1 MLPAAMDA
9 MENGL
14 VNLAAIVGLL
24 VFCMGLIP
32 VILVKGTTSPPP
44 NQDADPTE

>member
-1 MLPAAMDA
+1 

-24 VFCMGLIP
+24 IFAMGLIP
-32 VILVKGTTSPPP
+32 LILIKGTPKVDDK
-44 NQDADPTE
+44 QEE

>member
-1 MLPAAMDA
+1 

-24 VFCMGLIP
+24 IFCMGLIP
-32 VILVKGTTSPPP
+32 VILILGTPKPPAG
-44 NQDADPTE
+44 DKSSSD

>member
-1 MLPAAMDA
+1 

-14 VNLAAIVGLL
+14 VNLAAIVGTL

-32 VILVKGTTSPPP
+32 LILIKGTPAPPP
-44 NQDADPTE
+44 NQDSSNAD

>member
-1 MLPAAMDA
+1 

-32 VILVKGTTSPPP
+32 LILIKGTPEPPP
-44 NQDADPTE
+44 GEEKYKAD

>member
-1 MLPAAMDA
+1 MAL

-14 VNLAAIVGLL
+14 INLAAIVGLL

-32 VILVKGTTSPPP
+32 IILIKGTTSPPSNHP
-44 NQDADPTE
+44 SPQDPDRSE